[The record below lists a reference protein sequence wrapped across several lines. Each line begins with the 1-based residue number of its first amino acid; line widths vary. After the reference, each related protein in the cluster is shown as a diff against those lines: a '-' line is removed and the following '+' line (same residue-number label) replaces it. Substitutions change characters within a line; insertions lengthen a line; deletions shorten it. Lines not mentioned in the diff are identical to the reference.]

1 MIDMMDNTQ
10 NPNNNNVDS
19 NGGLPPVQNPNTN
32 GQSQNGQVTP
42 TINREVERPVSDF
55 IAHSE
60 KPPVLDKEVE
70 AVGVKHI
77 SERPQLSEEHQQI
90 GVKDSLENNVPNIE
104 STGNVQILDQSQA
117 QDVVNKY
124 KNSADPIEHVEQA
137 YFLPSIFGFATVILK
152 NLKEM
157 HAKLTGGKQ

>member
-137 YFLPSIFGFATVILK
+137 YFLPSIFGLATLILK
-152 NLKEM
+152 NLQKV
-157 HAKLTGGKQ
+157 HAKITGRAI

>member
-1 MIDMMDNTQ
+1 MMDNTQ
-10 NPNNNNVDS
+10 NPNNNNVNID
-19 NGGLPPVQNPNTN
+19 GGVPPVQNPTA
-32 GQSQNGQVTP
+32 NGQVQERITP
-42 TINREVERPVSDF
+42 SINREVERPVSDF

-77 SERPQLSEEHQQI
+77 SEKPQLSEEHQQI

-124 KNSADPIEHVEQA
+124 KNSSDPVEHVEQS
-137 YFLPSIFGFATVILK
+137 YFMPSIFGLATLILK
-152 NLKEM
+152 NLQKV
-157 HAKLTGGKQ
+157 HAKITGRKA